1 MTGDLSLPFDI
12 TAQLQNEVTLD
23 ATIDKG
29 GYSADE
35 TSVAAGKAAIAAAIT
50 DKGVSASK
58 NDSFSQLSGKIGKID
73 GEGSSGGSGFIVK
86 YITDNEFFNS
96 FMQVAK
102 PNVTYISS
110 EII

>member
-12 TAQLQNEVTLD
+12 EAQLQNEVKLD

-35 TSVAAGKAAIAAAIT
+35 ASVAAGKAAIAAAIT
-50 DKGVSASK
+50 DKGVPASK

-73 GEGSSGGSGFIVK
+73 GGDSNIPTIFYNVPKVTFI
-86 YITDNEFFNS
+86 S
-96 FMQVAK
+96 A
-102 PNVTYISS
+102 
-110 EII
+110 EIV